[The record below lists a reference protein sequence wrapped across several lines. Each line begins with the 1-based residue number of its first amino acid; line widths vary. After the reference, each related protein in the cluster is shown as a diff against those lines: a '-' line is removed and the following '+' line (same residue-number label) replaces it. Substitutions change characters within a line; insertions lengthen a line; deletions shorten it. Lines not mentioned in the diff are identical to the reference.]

1 MVRGPKGSEIA
12 VESWLRRRPGIT
24 DVRFVGDEG
33 EGPPDF
39 LAHFHGRCVAV
50 EVTKR
55 GCKSGWPE
63 KYRIAFE
70 RELRAVVQSVKDDPR
85 APRWHVLCS
94 YDPCQPKPPNRN
106 GDWKR
111 RLRTALMRSGG
122 GGKIQL
128 IEESLRVGD
137 GVVVEYLA
145 AGNEGSLPFVSEDS
159 GYGMASA
166 ASQRIAEEVRR
177 KAAKVRSSPIACNFG
192 GQWWLALDDEVVRLH
207 SALSEWEWRAIRE
220 SVGAANED
228 AEVWSKVILVS
239 ERTGNWTTIWE
250 RPDERGL
257 S

>member
-1 MVRGPKGSEIA
+1 M
-12 VESWLRRRPGIT
+12 
-24 DVRFVGDEG
+24 
-33 EGPPDF
+33 
-39 LAHFHGRCVAV
+39 
-50 EVTKR
+50 

-94 YDPCQPKPPNRN
+94 YDPRQPKPPNRN

-122 GGKIQL
+122 GGKNQL

-207 SALSEWEWRAIRE
+207 SALSEWEWRSIRE
-220 SVGAANED
+220 SVRCRQRRRRGLEQGH
-228 AEVWSKVILVS
+228 LG
-239 ERTGNWTTIWE
+239 ERTHWQLDDYLGTSRRTRVE
-250 RPDERGL
+250 LTKLDVFVK
-257 S
+257 